1 MKFKEGKWLY
11 TWLIILSVIGL
22 LNIMS
27 FSVLCRED
35 SLSFD
40 YLGLLVGI
48 LAILVTV
55 LIGWNI
61 YRVLDEDRISKI
73 EISMQEKFR
82 EAMVHVHYNSYI
94 AFKAQ
99 NAVAGSITSLVQT
112 LDFLFQNV
120 DEEYENIE
128 RNCGYLEEELKRI
141 PNSFGET
148 NSKILRKGLS
158 KIEKSEAFKT
168 GLDKETRQKL
178 ETAFN
183 IIKQRIRS

>member
-1 MKFKEGKWLY
+1 MKSKDAKCIY
-11 TWLIILSVIGL
+11 IWLITLSVIVL
-22 LNIMS
+22 LNIIG
-27 FSVLCRED
+27 FCVLCTED
-35 SLSFD
+35 SLSLDFS
-40 YLGLLVGI
+40 GLLVGI

-148 NSKILRKGLS
+148 NCKILRKGLS

-168 GLDKETRQKL
+168 GLDKETKQKL

-183 IIKQRIRS
+183 TIRQRIKS